1 MKYSIFILHKLI
13 SITGLE
19 KKKFYKME
27 IVQKKRM
34 ENQKVPEHAVVQ
46 TKLSSI
52 PNEVL
57 KLLYFAS

>member
-1 MKYSIFILHKLI
+1 M
-13 SITGLE
+13 TGLE

-57 KLLYFAS
+57 KLLYFASWYA